1 MTKTPTKRKRG
12 RPLGSR
18 NKPRQASPVERL
30 GYRVEEYTK
39 AFNVSRSAL
48 YAAIRRGEI
57 RTKKIGKCR
66 IILPD

>member
-18 NKPRQASPVERL
+18 NKPQATSVERL

-39 AFNVSRSAL
+39 AFNISRSAV
-48 YAAIRRGEI
+48 YGAIRRGEL

-66 IILPD
+66 IILP